1 MTMMGPTANLHD
13 GLSRV
18 LKLALDTGEAGT
30 LDDAHALFAK
40 YRIHLALGEDVGASP
55 TLQAAVLTAVN
66 AGRRCFLGGVTVT
79 GALKS
84 RLLVPWRRC
93 QTLGDAIQDLRG
105 QVVNEPPAGIPIL
118 TIGDVQYESNE
129 TPLMLR
135 AMTYGWTAAVAPAEY
150 GHRRTPVEFTPAGV
164 LAGALGVSETFQFL
178 RGTNAL
184 AGRREIGLSLWRP
197 EQDFRI
203 ADSGP
208 SVTELPARIW
218 MIGLGHLGQ
227 AVLWTLGLLPY
238 DVPTAVEIVLQDFD
252 ELVAANDSTSL
263 LTNLT
268 MIGRRKAR
276 SMASWCEQRG
286 FRTVVVERRFASDF
300 RIASDEPGMAV
311 CGVDNPI
318 ARAALE
324 DVGFSRI
331 VEAGLG
337 AGPSEYLA
345 FQVHSFPGRKSARSR
360 WGNALSTDSSSGLL
374 NQPAYRTLREQ
385 GVDECG
391 LLQLAGRTVGAAF
404 VGSVASSLVVAELVR
419 MAHGFQ
425 RYELIDGTL
434 RSLEGLTAVHAP
446 ECGPYNPGTAK
457 ASICE
462 QL

>member
-1 MTMMGPTANLHD
+1 MMTMEPSANLHD
-13 GLSRV
+13 GLSRM

-30 LDDAHALFAK
+30 VDEARALFAR
-40 YRIHLALGEDVGASP
+40 YRIHLAVGEDAAASP
-55 TLQAAVLTAVN
+55 TCQAAVLTAVN
-66 AGRRCFLGGVTVT
+66 AGRRCFLGGVAVA
-79 GALKS
+79 GPLES
-84 RLLVPWRRC
+84 RLLVPWRSC
-93 QTLGDAIQDLRG
+93 QTLGEAIRDLQG
-105 QVVNEPPAGIPIL
+105 QVVNQPPADTPIL
-118 TIGDVQYESNE
+118 AFGDVQPESRE

-135 AMTYGWTAAVAPAEY
+135 ATTYGWTAAVAPPEY
-150 GHRRTPVEFTPAGV
+150 GRRRTAVEFTPAGV
-164 LAGALGVSETFQFL
+164 LAGAIGVSETFQFL

-184 AGRREIGLSLWRP
+184 AGRREIGLSLWKP
-197 EQDFRI
+197 EEDFRI

-208 SVTELPARIW
+208 SVTDLPSRIW

-238 DVPTAVEIVLQDFD
+238 NVPGALEIVLQDFD
-252 ELVAANDSTSL
+252 ELVEANDSTSL
-263 LTNLT
+263 LTDLT

-300 RIASDEPGMAV
+300 TIAADEPGVAI

-345 FQVHSFPGRKSARSR
+345 FQVHSFPGRKSARAR
-360 WGNALSTDSSSGLL
+360 WGNALTTDSSRGLL
-374 NQPAYRTLREQ
+374 NQPAYRGLREQ

-404 VGSVASSLVVAELVR
+404 VGSIASCLVVAELVR
-419 MAHGFQ
+419 MAHGFH

-434 RSLEGLTAVHAP
+434 RSFEGLTALHAP
-446 ECGPYNPGTAK
+446 DCAPYNPGTTK
-457 ASICE
+457 VSG
-462 QL
+462 L